1 MWMDLPM
8 ADSEHHRQ
16 RRRLTAIAF
25 VGPAEADS
33 GDGTERRLQPA
44 GGARMIPATTHQ
56 NDPTASKSDVEIQAD
71 VMSEL
76 RYEPAVRVTDIG
88 VVVKDGIVTLSGM
101 TASHG
106 EKWHA
111 IRAAKRVAGV
121 KGIADE
127 VTVVLSAEHQRTD
140 TDIATA
146 AVHQLEWS
154 TSIPKDALTV
164 TVRDGWVTLEGEL
177 EWWYQRIAAEE
188 VLKDMA
194 GVRGIRNQVAI
205 RPLLC
210 AEDIASAIRSAFDRH
225 AMLDARRIEIEIEGS
240 RVILSGRV
248 ANSTEREEAERV
260 AWAAPGVHAVDNR
273 IRLEWGWGMF
283 G

>member
-1 MWMDLPM
+1 
-8 ADSEHHRQ
+8 
-16 RRRLTAIAF
+16 
-25 VGPAEADS
+25 
-33 GDGTERRLQPA
+33 
-44 GGARMIPATTHQ
+44 MIPAPTNLKDTTA
-56 NDPTASKSDVEIQAD
+56 PKSDAEIQGD

-76 RYEPAVRVTDIG
+76 RYEPAVCVTDIG
-88 VVVKDGIVTLSGM
+88 VVVKDGIVTLSGV

-121 KGIADE
+121 KGLADE
-127 VTVVLSAEHQRTD
+127 VNVVLSEQHRRTD

-154 TSIPKDALTV
+154 TSIPKDAMTV
-164 TVRDGWVTLEGEL
+164 TVRDGWITLDGEL
-177 EWWYQRIAAEE
+177 EWWYQRIAAED

-194 GVRGIRNQVAI
+194 GVKGIRNLVTI
-205 RPLLC
+205 RPLLI

-225 AMLDARRIEIEIEGS
+225 AMLDARKIEVETEGS

-273 IRLEWGWGMF
+273 IRLEWGWF
-283 G
+283 V